1 MLGLSRTL
9 DPCSLIVMYFL
20 KTGLNCVFTD
30 FTDKSFVIYSNTG
43 SFDIKWVVHKL
54 HILIIN
60 LVVLQSQQA
69 VR

>member
-30 FTDKSFVIYSNTG
+30 FKSFVIYSNTG
-43 SFDIKWVVHKL
+43 SFDIKWVVYKL
-54 HILIIN
+54 HIFIIN

-69 VR
+69 VK